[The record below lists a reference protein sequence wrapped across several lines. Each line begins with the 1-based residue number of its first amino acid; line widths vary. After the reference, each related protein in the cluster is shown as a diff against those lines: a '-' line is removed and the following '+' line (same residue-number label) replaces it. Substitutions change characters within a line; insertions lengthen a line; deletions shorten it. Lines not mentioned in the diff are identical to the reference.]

1 MAHYDPETLVL
12 LRKVLDEAWAVL
24 PDGSRSETVKSE
36 MAQHILKQAA
46 DGVRDP
52 VRLRASALA
61 GVVGERAKQQRRR
74 FKQQTSLQDRLA
86 SFAKLTREEA
96 SLLRPGAER
105 DELLRKARRADT
117 AAHLDEWVN
126 SPGLQPPK

>member
-86 SFAKLTREEA
+86 SFAKLTREKA